1 MAKQERLKETDL
13 YPPVKTFLE
22 GLGYEVKG
30 EIAGADVVGLRGDGP
45 PVIVEL
51 KTAFSLA
58 LFHQGIERLAISDDV
73 YVAVPRGRGRAFHR
87 SVRANR
93 TLCRR
98 LGLGLLLVDIEA
110 GAVEPVI
117 DPGPYA
123 PRKVPRRK
131 ARLLKEFAARSGDPN
146 AGGTAGRIVTA
157 YRQDAIRCATF
168 LKDGPAKGSEVAAA
182 TGVSRATRIMA
193 ADHYGW
199 FTRVERGIYQLT
211 EAGATALR

>member
-1 MAKQERLKETDL
+1 MTKRARLKETDL
-13 YPPVKTFLE
+13 YPPVKAFLE

-30 EIAGADVVGLRGDGP
+30 EVSGADVVGVREEDP

-58 LFHQGIERLAISDDV
+58 LIHQGIERLAISDDV
-73 YVAVPRGRGRAFHR
+73 YVAVPRSRGRAFQR

-98 LGLGLLLVDIEA
+98 LGLGLLLVDLESD
-110 GAVEPVI
+110 AVEPVL

-123 PRKVPRRK
+123 PRKSPRRA
-131 ARLLKEFAARSGDPN
+131 ARLLKEFAARTGDPN
-146 AGGTAGRIVTA
+146 AGGTAGRIITA
-157 YRQDAIRCATF
+157 YRQDAMRCAAF